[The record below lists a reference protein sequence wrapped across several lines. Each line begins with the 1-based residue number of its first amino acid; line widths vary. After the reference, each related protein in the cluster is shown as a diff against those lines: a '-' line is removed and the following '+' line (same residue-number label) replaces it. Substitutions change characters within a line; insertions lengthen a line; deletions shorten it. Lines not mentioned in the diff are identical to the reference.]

1 MVNTENPTCVPPV
14 PVFHK
19 QIIRTN
25 CRYKLPSSYMLLNLT
40 KNALFFN
47 DFSLYLNIANHRC
60 VERKKKPTKF
70 LPISS
75 NLSLLPPSPCSTS
88 SLKSSCDVNYDSK
101 YNIELLYSGSLSI
114 HFRIPLIYN
123 Q

>member
-1 MVNTENPTCVPPV
+1 MVNTQNPTCVPPV

-60 VERKKKPTKF
+60 VERKK
-70 LPISS
+70 
-75 NLSLLPPSPCSTS
+75 SLLNFFQYLLTYLYFLPSPCSTS